1 MSERRSGNRLAALDG
16 LRLLAALMVVFYHY
30 IALARPWGHATG
42 TIFPTA
48 HKAAQY
54 GWLGVEVFFLISGF
68 VICMSVWGRTVGEF
82 AVSRLTRLFPAYW
95 AAILLTAVVVKAWP
109 EVASLRGWDHVI
121 TNLTM
126 LQGGNNTPDIDPVYW
141 TLFVELKFYL
151 IVVVVMLF
159 GVTYRNCLILC
170 GVWTAA
176 AALAPVLGTPLLT
189 AFAMPQY
196 APFFI
201 AGIAFYLMRRYRTN
215 AILWAIVVLQLL
227 LAQRYID
234 YRLAIN
240 LGKAAAE
247 ALPSWPAR
255 LIIVVGFALV
265 GAIALGHFDRIQWKW
280 LTTAGALTYP
290 LYLIHMNIGM
300 TLIHHFRNRFP
311 APVLVASVTV
321 LMLVAAWLI
330 HRIIERPVG
339 KWLRTTMRRGIA
351 DVRRNVTPRRRH
363 ARRLVPQS
371 LVVPPAPQEGEAL
384 LVGSSCLTGTSDA
397 RPVTPSSGRLR
408 GGGTAHPNGELL

>member
-30 IALARPWGHATG
+30 VALARPWGHSTE

-48 HKAAQY
+48 HYAAQY

-95 AAILLTAVVVKAWP
+95 AAILLTAVVVKLWP
-109 EVASLRGWDHVI
+109 EVTSLRGWGHVI

-126 LQGGNNTPDIDPVYW
+126 LQAGNNTPNIDPVYW

-151 IVVVVMLF
+151 IVFVVMLC

-176 AALAPVLGTPLLT
+176 AALAPVMDTPLLT

-201 AGIAFYLMRRYRTN
+201 AGVAFYLMRRHRPN

-234 YRLAIN
+234 YRLATS
-240 LGKAAAE
+240 LGKAVAQT
-247 ALPSWPAR
+247 LPTWPAR
-255 LIIVVGFALV
+255 LVIIAGFALV
-265 GAIALGHFDRIQWKW
+265 GAIALGRFDRIQWKW

-300 TLIHHFRNRFP
+300 TLIHHFRNRVP

-321 LMLVAAWLI
+321 LMLIAAWLL
-330 HRIIERPVG
+330 HRLVERPVG
-339 KWLRTTMRRGIA
+339 KWLRTTMRRGID
-351 DVRRNVTPRRRH
+351 DVRRQVVPRRRH
-363 ARRLVPQS
+363 ARRLGPQAPVASHIPEVPVMPHASQMAAVS
-371 LVVPPAPQEGEAL
+371 HAAQEDLAF
-384 LVGSSCLTGTSDA
+384 SRA
-397 RPVTPSSGRLR
+397 RITD
-408 GGGTAHPNGELL
+408 